1 MESCMKKIIKQIEEL
16 HKEYEEEFFN
26 SQIQKDQLQTIIE
39 VDRILEIL
47 NIGDMD
53 EKTKENKEFLFWSGD
68 KLINAEAK
76 LSRYSEMIGDWITF
90 HESRSDFAWLWRK
103 GKMAEDWQPMKTELK
118 NNLDKVTNP
127 EVENKLIEKYLGE
140 QFYSMF
146 HRRRTDYLIRKIEAI
161 DRMLRTIAHRLKEL
175 SRQEYLKQDNN

>member
-1 MESCMKKIIKQIEEL
+1 MKKIIKSIEQL

-26 SQIQKDQLQTIIE
+26 SQIQRDQLQTIIE
-39 VDRILEIL
+39 IDRILEIL
-47 NIGDMD
+47 NIGEID
-53 EKTKENKEFLFWSGD
+53 EKTKENKEFLFWNGD

-76 LSRYSEMIGDWITF
+76 LSRYSEKIGDWITF

-118 NNLDKVTNP
+118 NKIGKITNP
-127 EVENKLIEKYLGE
+127 EVENKLIEKYIGE

-146 HRRRTDYLIRKIEAI
+146 HRRRADYLNRKIEAI
-161 DRMLRTIAHRLKEL
+161 DRMLRTISHRLKQLE
-175 SRQEYLKQDNN
+175 RQHFLKHNS